1 MKLTK
6 FLKLAAASA
15 LLFSASF
22 ANAALYQFTLTG
34 DYTAS
39 WQLNSQASPDVVE
52 DGIAFTVWDVEGD
65 FPGSFFD
72 LADLTFY
79 NAAIGGGVEIYDFY
93 GETLLLSTDGIQLY
107 TGTEDFPSFILGTFA
122 LTEFGGEGLY
132 SLTVSEVGAVAVPE
146 PGSVFLLLGGIGAM
160 AALRRRQGGA
170 KLIAKR
176 MTA

>member
-15 LLFSASF
+15 LLFSASV

-39 WQLNSQASPDVVE
+39 WQLNSSVTPDVVGPGE
-52 DGIAFTVWDVEGD
+52 GFILQDVEGN
-65 FPGSFFD
+65 FPGSLIDFV
-72 LADLTFY
+72 DLTFY
-79 NAAIGGGVEIYDFY
+79 SEAIGGGLEILDFY
-93 GETLLLSTDGIQLY
+93 GDTLLLSTDGIQLY

-122 LTEFGGEGLY
+122 LTEFQGTGVY

-160 AALRRRQGGA
+160 AALRRRKGG
-170 KLIAKR
+170 AKR

>member
-6 FLKLAAASA
+6 FLKLAAATV

-39 WQLNSQASPDVVE
+39 WQLNSPALPDVVG
-52 DGIAFTVWDVEGD
+52 DGEGFILWDVEGS
-65 FPGSFFD
+65 FPGATEGV
-72 LADLTFY
+72 ADLTFY
-79 NAAIGGGVEIYDFY
+79 SDAIGGGLEIYDFY
-93 GETLLLSTDGIQLY
+93 ADTFLLSTDGIQLY

-122 LTEFGGEGLY
+122 LTEFGGDGVY
-132 SLTVSEVGAVAVPE
+132 SLTISEVGAVAVPE

-170 KLIAKR
+170 KLFAKR

>member
-34 DYTAS
+34 DYAAS
-39 WQLNSQASPDVVE
+39 WQLNSSVTPDVVG
-52 DGIAFTVWDVEGD
+52 DGEGFILWDVEGN
-65 FPGSFFD
+65 FPGASEGVV
-72 LADLTFY
+72 DLTFY
-79 NAAIGGGVEIYDFY
+79 SDNIGGGLEILDFY
-93 GETLLLSTDGIQLY
+93 GDTLLLTTDGIQLY

-122 LTEFGGEGLY
+122 LTEFGGDGVY
-132 SLTVSEVGAVAVPE
+132 SLTISEVGAVAVPE

-170 KLIAKR
+170 KLFAKR